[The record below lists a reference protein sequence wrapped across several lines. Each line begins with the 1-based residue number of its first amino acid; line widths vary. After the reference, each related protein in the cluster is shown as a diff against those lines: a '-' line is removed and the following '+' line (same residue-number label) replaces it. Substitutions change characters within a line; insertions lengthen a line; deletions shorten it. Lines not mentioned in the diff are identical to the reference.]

1 MEYYDRG
8 TYTAKSPLYNA
19 YTNIKDQTSYL
30 NFTNNFYIE
39 WTIIEGLKATGRVS
53 FTTKRSDADE
63 YYPYNHTSQSNY
75 GRDVYYKRGAYTLNT
90 GKSNTVSGDIY
101 LNFSRTWG
109 KHTLFSNVGWNIS
122 ENEYM

>member
-1 MEYYDRG
+1 M
-8 TYTAKSPLYNA
+8 
-19 YTNIKDQTSYL
+19 

-109 KHTLFSNVGWNIS
+109 KHYSVMLGGIFQRMSIWKSLMRLKDINRIVWMNIFLG
-122 ENEYM
+122 